1 MDLQILSFASGD
13 AAGNVALSEDVFDRA
28 YNEPLVHQIVTA
40 YFAAGRRGTKAS
52 KSRSAVRGGG
62 AKPFRQKGLGRAR
75 AGTIRSPIWRG
86 GGVTFAATPR
96 SYAQKV
102 NRKMYRHALS
112 SIFSELLRQGR
123 LVVVDTCELAEP
135 RTKALV
141 QILKNFDAKDVL
153 IVTEDV
159 SENLYLAARNLH
171 WVGLADVG
179 IIDPAMLVAFE
190 KIVISKAALAQVE
203 EQLK

>member
-1 MDLQILSFASGD
+1 MDFQIRSFVSGD
-13 AAGNVALSEDVFDRA
+13 TTGNIALSEDVFGRA

-40 YFAAGRRGTKAS
+40 YFAGGRRGTKAN

-96 SYAQKV
+96 NYAQKV
-102 NRKMYRHALS
+102 NRKMYRHALC
-112 SIFSELLRQGR
+112 SILSELLRQDR
-123 LVVVDTCELAEP
+123 LIVVDSCELTEP
-135 RTKALV
+135 KTKTLV
-141 QILKNFDAKDVL
+141 AFLKTFAAKDVL
-153 IVTEDV
+153 LIAEDV
-159 SENLYLAARNLH
+159 TENLYLAARNVY
-171 WVGLADVG
+171 WVGLIDAAAV
-179 IIDPAMLVAFE
+179 DPAMLLAFE
-190 KIVISKAALAQVE
+190 KIVISKAALAEIE

>member
-1 MDLQILSFASGD
+1 MDFQIRSFVSGD
-13 AAGNVALSEDVFDRA
+13 TTGNIALSEDVFGRA

-40 YFAAGRRGTKAS
+40 YFAGGRRGTKAN

-96 SYAQKV
+96 NYAQKV
-102 NRKMYRHALS
+102 NRKMYRHALC
-112 SIFSELLRQGR
+112 SILSELLRQDR
-123 LVVVDTCELAEP
+123 LIVVDSCELTEP
-135 RTKALV
+135 KTKTLVAL
-141 QILKNFDAKDVL
+141 LKNFAAKDVL
-153 IVTEDV
+153 LIAEDV
-159 SENLYLAARNLH
+159 TENLYLAARNVY
-171 WVGLADVG
+171 WVGLIDAAAV
-179 IIDPAMLVAFE
+179 DPAMLLAFE
-190 KIVISKAALAQVE
+190 KIVISKAALAEIE